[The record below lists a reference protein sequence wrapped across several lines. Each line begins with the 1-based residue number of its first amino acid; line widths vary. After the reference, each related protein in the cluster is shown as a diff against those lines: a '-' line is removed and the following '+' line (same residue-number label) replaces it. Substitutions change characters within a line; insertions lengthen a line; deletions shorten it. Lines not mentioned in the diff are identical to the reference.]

1 MREESRV
8 IVKVINFQP
17 LLEKTLSEKQ
27 KAFQLLSEAGLS
39 EADKYKVFQDIGK
52 LTCDSFAYVQTS
64 KGMYALSTEGIGSE
78 KPINESNKLVVP
90 VRPLH
95 ILNMTVEILEFSN
108 IQLAKM
114 PIAYEVPLRK
124 FIRQFGNRLENNYI
138 AWKSILEAAI

>member
-1 MREESRV
+1 
-8 IVKVINFQP
+8 
-17 LLEKTLSEKQ
+17 
-27 KAFQLLSEAGLS
+27 
-39 EADKYKVFQDIGK
+39 
-52 LTCDSFAYVQTS
+52 
-64 KGMYALSTEGIGSE
+64 
-78 KPINESNKLVVP
+78 
-90 VRPLH
+90 LH